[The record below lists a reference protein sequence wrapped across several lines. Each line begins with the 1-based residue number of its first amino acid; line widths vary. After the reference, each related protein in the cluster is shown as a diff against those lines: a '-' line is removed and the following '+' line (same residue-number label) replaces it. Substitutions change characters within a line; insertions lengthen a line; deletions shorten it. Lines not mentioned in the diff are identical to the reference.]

1 MSFGIW
7 ELAIILAIVAL
18 LFGTKKLRTIGADIG
33 GAIKGL
39 RAAMREE
46 DAEEKPPPPIIE
58 GEAKP
63 AADKEPGPR

>member
-18 LFGTKKLRTIGADIG
+18 LFGTKKLRTFGADLG
-33 GAIKGL
+33 SAIKGL
-39 RAAMREE
+39 RGAMRE
-46 DAEEKPPPPIIE
+46 DTEEKTPPVIE

-63 AADKEPGPR
+63 TAEKDPGPT